1 MTPTLRVIITLAIV
15 AGAIAGTYLLDTNPA
30 WSGLFYLGAVALWFA
45 LDADDSTST
54 KEYK

>member
-1 MTPTLRVIITLAIV
+1 MTPTLRITIVFAIV

-45 LDADDSTST
+45 LDADNPS
-54 KEYK
+54 KE

>member
-1 MTPTLRVIITLAIV
+1 MNATLRTIITLTIV

-45 LDADDSTST
+45 LDADRPPIN
-54 KEYK
+54 

>member
-1 MTPTLRVIITLAIV
+1 MTPTIRVLTTLAIV

-45 LDADDSTST
+45 LDADNPH
-54 KEYK
+54 KED

>member
-1 MTPTLRVIITLAIV
+1 MTPTIRTLVTLTIA

-45 LDADDSTST
+45 LDADATP
-54 KEYK
+54 KEP